1 MQNRLWSIATAASA
15 QDNHALPTSLFVQ
28 ALNDTIDLQ
37 ATRLAATRNIVP
49 ETVVLLLLIVAVA
62 ATAIVGYNS
71 GLSNRRH
78 LFAGATLIVL
88 IALIVWVLIDLDRPA
103 RGLILVSQQSMID
116 LQQTLQHDVP

>member
-1 MQNRLWSIATAASA
+1 MPDRSI
-15 QDNHALPTSLFVQ
+15 PTSLFDQ

-49 ETVVLLLLIVAVA
+49 ETVVLLLLAVA
-62 ATAIVGYNS
+62 SAAAAIVGYNS

-88 IALIVWVLIDLDRPA
+88 ITLIVWVLIDLDRPA

-116 LQQTLQHDVP
+116 LQRSLQLDIP